1 MSIEALSWG
10 MKQDISTPTTKLV
23 LIVLCNY
30 ANADNICYPSEKHL
44 GMIVGVSERSVRRC
58 IKNLKE
64 LGLIKIKPRNFKSNE
79 YELLLKD
86 TSDLKQRTPVTNN
99 TKVDTKDNR
108 LFDEFW
114 KLYPRKVAKKKAEQV
129 FKNKKEKEL
138 IIEQLK
144 KHIQIWK
151 NQKTEI
157 TFIPHPATWLYQERY
172 KDRLLKIGLVSNT
185 KNSLAG

>member
-64 LGLIKIKPRNFKSNE
+64 LGLIKINPRNFKSNE
-79 YELLLKD
+79 YELLLGH
-86 TSDLKQRTPVTNN
+86 Q
-99 TKVDTKDNR
+99 
-108 LFDEFW
+108 
-114 KLYPRKVAKKKAEQV
+114 
-129 FKNKKEKEL
+129 
-138 IIEQLK
+138 
-144 KHIQIWK
+144 
-151 NQKTEI
+151 
-157 TFIPHPATWLYQERY
+157 
-172 KDRLLKIGLVSNT
+172 
-185 KNSLAG
+185 